1 MTLRLRASPG
11 ENRRQK
17 GITMARRLAW
27 WVRPANE
34 LMAPAARWGQRSAR
48 SSFGELRARA
58 ERRTGVPEQPDPQF
72 RTDLQVL
79 YQSFLAAPE
88 LSFMGWYGVR
98 AEVLRHLE
106 NRLRLRQCLSACP
119 QIAAQPVPR
128 PVFVVGLP
136 RTGTTLLH
144 GLLAGAP
151 GHRAPLLW
159 ELLTPCPLNGSRAEL
174 SKRVRRAERLVTA
187 GRQVAPALQV
197 IHPLAAREPEECIF
211 ALPHGMYYYNRA
223 RIPGYLDWY
232 AHRDAA
238 PDYAYLK
245 QQLQVLQWNQPPRRW
260 ILKSPFHLWKLDALL
275 RVFPDA
281 TLVWPHRDPVTVLA
295 SWCSLAE
302 VVRRLHNRRVDLRL
316 LGADWCQLWAR
327 ATVQA
332 MRVRAGAR
340 QPFVDISYPELAA
353 DPLAAVADIFR
364 CLDVELTP
372 ATRRQIAARLS
383 RSGRASAGLHHY
395 TLERYGLTPGEVCE
409 TFSGYLAAFP
419 GR

>member
-1 MTLRLRASPG
+1 
-11 ENRRQK
+11 
-17 GITMARRLAW
+17 MARRLAW
-27 WVRPANE
+27 WVSPANE
-34 LMAPAARWGQRSAR
+34 LMAPAARWSQRSTR

-58 ERRTGVPEQPDPQF
+58 ARRAGVPEQPDPQF
-72 RTDLQVL
+72 LADLQVL
-79 YQSFLAAPE
+79 HQSFQAVPE
-88 LSFMGWYGVR
+88 LSFLGWYGVR
-98 AEVLRHLE
+98 AELLRHLE
-106 NRLRLRQCLSACP
+106 NRLRLRQCLAACP

-144 GLLAGAP
+144 GLLASAP

-159 ELLTPCPLNGSRAEL
+159 ELLTPGPLDGSRAE
-174 SKRVRRAERLVTA
+174 STRRVRRAERLVTG
-187 GRQVAPALQV
+187 GRLVAPALQV

-223 RIPGYLDWY
+223 RMPGYLDWY
-232 AHRDAA
+232 AHRDATA
-238 PDYAYLK
+238 DYAYLK
-245 QQLQVLQWNQPPRRW
+245 QQLQVLQWNRPARRW

-281 TLVWPHRDPVTVLA
+281 TLVWPHRDPATVLA

-316 LGADWCQLWAR
+316 LGADWCQLWAG
-327 ATVQA
+327 ATVRA
-332 MRVRAGAR
+332 MRIRAGAP
-340 QPFVDISYPELAA
+340 QLFVDASYPELAA
-353 DPLAAVADIFR
+353 DPLAAVADTLR

-372 ATRRQIAARLS
+372 ATRRLMAARLS
-383 RSGRASAGLHHY
+383 RNDRAAPGPHHY
-395 TLERYGLTPGEVCE
+395 TLARYGLTPGGVRE